1 MIYIYIWYMNV
12 WVQNYSGTYDQQ
24 KCSVP
29 AFFIRFY
36 NESKSHLHVH
46 MYKGHLRRSG
56 PETRALAT
64 WGSSSSN
71 RSKGSHCWVF
81 WVISCC
87 WTSFWDRS
95 DRFIPQS
102 ERCTQWRWT
111 GWTQHG
117 WMVVA
122 DETNHNNMCII
133 VYLYIYIRYTMSHIH
148 IQGSYGVSCPQ
159 QPKSAANPLNWIN
172 PGVRCTSP
180 HVSCLLT
187 KFLAVLSG

>member
-1 MIYIYIWYMNV
+1 MLVYWRL
-12 WVQNYSGTYDQQ
+12 SPP
-24 KCSVP
+24 VP
-29 AFFIRFY
+29 TTRPGLDCNA
-36 NESKSHLHVH
+36 
-46 MYKGHLRRSG
+46 GRSS
-56 PETRALAT
+56 PTI
-64 WGSSSSN
+64 
-71 RSKGSHCWVF
+71 KGS
-81 WVISCC
+81 
-87 WTSFWDRS
+87 
-95 DRFIPQS
+95 RFTWWGDLPKNDAGLRVHKDMRGFNKDS
-102 ERCTQWRWT
+102 TNKW
-111 GWTQHG
+111 WTQHG